1 MISPISQNNITK
13 SSATSVFNFINSQ
26 VDQRHLPLAP
36 NRKSPVSEPTA
47 TELNGFNKIKM
58 GLSAFE
64 LEKNL
69 KNSVKSMNA
78 AEKEEI
84 RSENDNEKKKSE
96 ESEITRDKE
105 ENRRKNVKNVAI
117 ALEPTYKQVSSS
129 EPSTSADEPQ
139 SVLAA
144 DEPSE
149 DLNADKK
156 PVQSKS
162 ASDNK
167 ISVVAVIEEEKSTKI
182 VLPKKTKPR
191 QEESTIAVFNFT
203 SRKDV
208 PDYIANDTSRTP
220 SRPVI
225 PKVSLS
231 LLFLQDVSTSLL
243 LIFKCLRLR
252 AQFLLSSDIIPSNR
266 I

>member
-58 GLSAFE
+58 GVSAFE

-69 KNSVKSMNA
+69 KNSVKSMNVV
-78 AEKEEI
+78 EKEEV
-84 RSENDNEKKKSE
+84 RSENDNELVEKNKSE
-96 ESEITRDKE
+96 ESEV
-105 ENRRKNVKNVAI
+105 RKNVPI
-117 ALEPTYKQVSSS
+117 ALEPTYKHSSKVVSSS
-129 EPSTSADEPQ
+129 APSTSADEPHS
-139 SVLAA
+139 SVLAVE
-144 DEPSE
+144 EPSE

-156 PVQSKS
+156 PVQPKS

-225 PKVSLS
+225 PKVSLN
-231 LLFLQDVSTSLL
+231 LWMFWETCRSTSPIL
-243 LIFKCLRLR
+243 LIFK
-252 AQFLLSSDIIPSNR
+252 
-266 I
+266 